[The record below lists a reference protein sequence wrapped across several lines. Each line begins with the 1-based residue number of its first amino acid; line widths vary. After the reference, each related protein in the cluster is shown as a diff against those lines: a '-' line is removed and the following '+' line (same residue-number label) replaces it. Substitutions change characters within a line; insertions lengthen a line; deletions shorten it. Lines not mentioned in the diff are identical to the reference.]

1 VSATDEPWPTAEEAR
16 AAAGA
21 ARPFTIQEYD
31 PGPAALRRAARWG
44 SLDDLVDEDG
54 GWYPD
59 RDELFDRDHP
69 DRPDNARADRD
80 DR

>member
-1 VSATDEPWPTAEEAR
+1 V
-16 AAAGA
+16 
-21 ARPFTIQEYD
+21 
-31 PGPAALRRAARWG
+31 
-44 SLDDLVDEDG
+44 DDDG

-69 DRPDNARADRD
+69 DRPDNPRADRD